1 MTKRERIKKYIE
13 LRKRYLEMDDV
24 FSESIN
30 NFIED
35 IFDISIADMDIDKH
49 LIDDYICDGYIYIY
63 YILHETQG
71 KIKITN
77 IEDVLNIAEGK
88 I

>member
-13 LRKRYLEMDDV
+13 LRKRYLEMDNV

-35 IFDISIADMDIDKH
+35 IFDISIADMNIDKY
-49 LIDDYICDGYIYIY
+49 LIDDYICDGYIYI
-63 YILHETQG
+63 LHEAQG

>member
-13 LRKRYLEMDDV
+13 LRKRYLEMDNV

-35 IFDISIADMDIDKH
+35 IFDISIADMNIDKY
-49 LIDDYICDGYIYIY
+49 LIDDYICDGYIYI
-63 YILHETQG
+63 LHEAQG
-71 KIKITN
+71 KIKIIN

>member
-49 LIDDYICDGYIYIY
+49 LIDDYICDDYI
-63 YILHETQG
+63 YILHETWG

-77 IEDVLNIAEGK
+77 IEDILNIVEGK

>member
-1 MTKRERIKKYIE
+1 MAKRERIKKYIE
-13 LRKRYLEMDDV
+13 LRKRYLEMDNV

-35 IFDISIADMDIDKH
+35 VFDISIADMNIDKY
-49 LIDDYICDGYIYIY
+49 LIDDYICDGYIYI
-63 YILHETQG
+63 LHEAQG

>member
-13 LRKRYLEMDDV
+13 LRKRYLEMDNV

-35 IFDISIADMDIDKH
+35 IFDISIADMNIDKY
-49 LIDDYICDGYIYIY
+49 LIDDYICDGYIYILY
-63 YILHETQG
+63 EAQG

>member
-30 NFIED
+30 NFIEN
-35 IFDISIADMDIDKH
+35 IFDIGIADIDIDKH
-49 LIDDYICDGYIYIY
+49 LIDDYICDGYIYI
-63 YILHETQG
+63 LHETQG

-77 IEDVLNIAEGK
+77 IEEILNIVEGK

>member
-35 IFDISIADMDIDKH
+35 IFDISIADMNIVKY
-49 LIDDYICDGYIYIY
+49 LIDDYICDGYIYI
-63 YILHETQG
+63 LHEAQG
-71 KIKITN
+71 KIKIIN

>member
-35 IFDISIADMDIDKH
+35 IFDIGIADINIDKH
-49 LIDDYICDGYIYIY
+49 LIDDYICDGYIYI
-63 YILHETQG
+63 LHETQG

-77 IEDVLNIAEGK
+77 IEEILNIVEGK

>member
-49 LIDDYICDGYIYIY
+49 LIDDYICDGYIYI
-63 YILHETQG
+63 LHETWG

>member
-35 IFDISIADMDIDKH
+35 IFDISIADMNIDKY

-63 YILHETQG
+63 YILHET
-71 KIKITN
+71 
-77 IEDVLNIAEGK
+77 
-88 I
+88 